1 MFLGRFN
8 CCFHKHYLFQGF
20 LLLPNKY
27 HIQTGL
33 TNIISITHLIW
44 GNLYLAKVTVN
55 MFS

>member
-20 LLLPNKY
+20 PLLPNKY

-33 TNIISITHLIW
+33 TNIISITNLIW
-44 GNLYLAKVTVN
+44 GNLYLAKVIVN